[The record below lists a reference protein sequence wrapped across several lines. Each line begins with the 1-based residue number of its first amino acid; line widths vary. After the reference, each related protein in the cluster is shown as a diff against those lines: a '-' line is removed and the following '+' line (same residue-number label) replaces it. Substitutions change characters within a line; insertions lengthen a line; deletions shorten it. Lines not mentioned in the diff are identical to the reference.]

1 MAFYESCMSDDRAS
15 NTEYDPVL
23 VAVNEF
29 HENDNDIVLIANLLL
44 YLQSRRICLRVVNH
58 QA

>member
-44 YLQSRRICLRVVNH
+44 HLQSSSHLFTCR
-58 QA
+58 